1 MKLTWRRMLALLLA
15 FAFVAAACSG
25 DEGDDEATEAGTEE
39 TETSEAEDE
48 EAMEDDEEAM
58 EDDEEAMEDDA
69 MEDDAMVDISGTT
82 VVVTGPERDE
92 VEGGSIQKALDVFAA
107 ENDMTITYTGSADW
121 ESEVNVQV
129 EAGSPPDI
137 SYFPQPG
144 KLADFYRNG
153 DLIALPEHT
162 AGITAANWSDA
173 WTVFGNVDGDQVGI
187 PIKNDL
193 KSLVWYKPAR
203 FEELGYE
210 IPETFDAFVALVE
223 TAIADGNA
231 PLCVGVESGQATGW
245 LYTDWVEEMILRF
258 EGADFYDQWVAH
270 EVPFDDERVVAQMQ
284 AVLDLWNTP
293 DAVFAAGGTITSS
306 HHSRDGSQGIV
317 DNDCLMQRQASFAAG
332 QFPEGTAFADP
343 ADPEAIDAFYFPSNE
358 GRPLLGAGVLAASFA
373 DRPEVWAVMEYISGP
388 EYAAARQG
396 FQKEAAGGGNSGFLS
411 AVNGLDQSVFNGL
424 EQSFLAILADADVV
438 RFDGSDL
445 MPADVGAGTF
455 WTEGTSAINGE
466 QDAAEAAAKIEA
478 SWP

>member
-1 MKLTWRRMLALLLA
+1 
-15 FAFVAAACSG
+15 
-25 DEGDDEATEAGTEE
+25 
-39 TETSEAEDE
+39 
-48 EAMEDDEEAM
+48 MEDDEEAM
-58 EDDEEAMEDDA
+58 ADGDLA
-69 MEDDAMVDISGTT
+69 GTT
-82 VVVTGPERDE
+82 VVITGPERDE
-92 VEGGSIQKALDVFAA
+92 VEGGSIQAALDIFAA

-121 ESEVNVQV
+121 EAEVNVQV
-129 EAGSPPDI
+129 EAGTPPDI

-153 DLIALPEHT
+153 DLLALPDDLNGT
-162 AGITAANWSDA
+162 VAANWSDA

-203 FEELGYE
+203 FEELGYDV
-210 IPETFDAFVALVE
+210 PETFDAFVELVE
-223 TAIADGNA
+223 TGIADGNT

-258 EGADFYDQWVAH
+258 EGPEFYDQWVAH
-270 EVPFDDERVVAQMQ
+270 DVPFNDDRVVAQMQ
-284 AVLDLWNTP
+284 AVLDLWSTP
-293 DAVFAAGGTITSS
+293 GAVFAAGGSITSS

-332 QFPEGTAFADP
+332 QFPEGTNFADP

-358 GRPLLGAGVLAASFA
+358 GRPLLGAGVLAAAFA
-373 DRPEVWAVMEYISGP
+373 DRPEVWAVMEHISGP
-388 EYAAARQG
+388 DYAKNRQEA
-396 FQKEAAGGGNSGFLS
+396 QTAAAGGGNSGFLS

-424 EQSFLAILADADVV
+424 EQSFLQILADADVV

-455 WTEGTSAINGE
+455 WTEGTSAINGD
-466 QDAAEAAAKIEA
+466 QDAAEAADKIEA